1 MQRKADKVVLKMG
14 TSASLDFDRMSPRRL
29 FTKMFFPTLL
39 GMFSGSVMNITDG
52 IFVGQRVG
60 SDALAAINIAA
71 PIFMLVTGI
80 ALMFGIGASVRA
92 SVSLAQGRVGEAN
105 REITMAMVVSVAVVT
120 LFSALVIV
128 NLDAVAYLFGS
139 THRLL
144 PLVREYLLWV
154 TLGMPFSCILFS
166 GMFYVRLDGAP
177 KFAMWCEIIGALLN
191 ILLDYIFIFPL
202 GMGIMGAAL
211 ASSLSCV
218 VGSLLIMGYLLFYTK
233 RVSLCRFRAAFA
245 RGSQWL
251 YTTWMQVKLG
261 LSGFLGELAIS
272 LMLVLGNY
280 VFSELLGE
288 SGVAAYSIAC
298 YCSPLFFMISNA
310 IAQSAQPIISY
321 DYGARR
327 WDRVRSTLKLVLT
340 VAIACALVMTVGIVS
355 FSGPLVSLFVKDA
368 PSTYALAVKG
378 MPLFAVDL
386 LFLAINVTMIGY
398 FQSVKRGTWAT
409 IFTALRGYVF
419 LLFSFVVLP
428 KIWGVTGAWLAIPA
442 AEGLTS
448 LCIVLFV
455 VFRLGRRKH

>member
-1 MQRKADKVVLKMG
+1 MQRKAGKVVLKMG
-14 TSASLDFDRMSPRRL
+14 TSTSLDFDRMSPRRL

-105 REITMAMVVSVAVVT
+105 REITMALVVSVAVVT

-139 THRLL
+139 TYRLL

-154 TLGMPFSCILFS
+154 TLGMPFSCVLFS

-298 YCSPLFFMISNA
+298 YCSPLFFM
-310 IAQSAQPIISY
+310 
-321 DYGARR
+321 
-327 WDRVRSTLKLVLT
+327 
-340 VAIACALVMTVGIVS
+340 
-355 FSGPLVSLFVKDA
+355 
-368 PSTYALAVKG
+368 
-378 MPLFAVDL
+378 
-386 LFLAINVTMIGY
+386 
-398 FQSVKRGTWAT
+398 
-409 IFTALRGYVF
+409 
-419 LLFSFVVLP
+419 
-428 KIWGVTGAWLAIPA
+428 
-442 AEGLTS
+442 
-448 LCIVLFV
+448 
-455 VFRLGRRKH
+455 